1 MSIIKSLLDQDS
13 YKFSMGQ
20 AVYHTQPET
29 IVKYKFNCRNKG
41 VKLGHLV
48 DKVNAEIDS
57 LCKLTFKESEIDAL
71 HYKMPYLKDDFLE
84 FLRLLQLNRKYINV
98 HNVRGELE
106 IYIEGPWLYTIWFE
120 VPVLAIVN
128 ELYFKSFNTNPKS
141 FDIDTKKVK
150 IIEKIG
156 MKRLHEKLEKIIYI
170 DNFTFAD
177 FGTRRRYSFEWHDK
191 IIAETLDFF
200 SSNGRAK
207 EFFVGTSNV
216 YMAIKYDIKAIGTM
230 AHEWFQGHQQAHNV
244 SLFDFQKVALE
255 RWSQEYR
262 GLLGI
267 ALSDIIGFDAFL
279 NDFDL
284 HFSKL
289 FDGCR
294 HDSGDP
300 YVWCDKLI
308 NHYICMDI
316 DPKTK
321 TAIFSDGLDFS
332 KAIKLFG
339 AFHGRI
345 KTSFGI
351 GTNFTNDLGP
361 TPLQIVIK
369 MVEQNGR
376 PTAKISDSP
385 GKGMCEKP
393 WFIDMLKKI
402 FKLK

>member
-1 MSIIKSLLDQDS
+1 MGIIKSLLDTDA
-13 YKFSMGQ
+13 YKFTMAQ
-20 AVYHTQPET
+20 AVFHTQPEA
-29 IVKYKFNCRNKG
+29 IVKYAFNCRNKG
-41 VKLGHLV
+41 IRLGFLSPE
-48 DKVNAEIDS
+48 VNKELDS
-57 LCKLTFKESEIDAL
+57 LCNLEFKGSELKAL
-71 HYKMPYLKDDFLE
+71 RNKMPYLKDDFME
-84 FLRLLQLNRKYINV
+84 FLRLLKLNRKYID
-98 HNVRGELE
+98 VRNIDGELKV
-106 IYIEGPWLYTIWFE
+106 YVEGPWVYTIWFE
-120 VPVLAIVN
+120 VPFLAIVN
-128 ELYFKSFNTNPKS
+128 ELYFKSLNS
-141 FDIDTKKVK
+141 DI
-150 IIEKIG
+150 IALELNG
-156 MKRLHEKLEKIIYI
+156 MERLHKKLEKIIYM
-170 DNFTFAD
+170 DGFTFAD
-177 FGTRRRYSFEWHDK
+177 FGTRRRYSFEWHDT
-191 IIAETLDFF
+191 IVAETLAFF
-200 SSNGRAK
+200 EKNGRAK
-207 EFFVGTSNV
+207 EFFIGTSNV
-216 YMAIKYDIKAIGTM
+216 YMAIKYDITAIGTM
-230 AHEWFQGHQQAHNV
+230 AHEWFQGHQQAHGV
-244 SLFDFQKVALE
+244 SIFDFQKVALE

-279 NDFDL
+279 KDFDL

-300 YVWCDKLI
+300 FEWCHKLI
-308 NHYICMDI
+308 NHYVCLNI

-321 TAIFSDGLDFS
+321 TAVFSDGLDFP

-339 AFHGRI
+339 AFKGSI

-361 TPLQIVIK
+361 TPLQIVMK

-393 WFIDMLKKI
+393 WFVDMLKKI